1 MTIDDLNEHDI
12 VDAGSVNAGELA
24 VAKATLGLIKNLLST
39 EGIDGRQ
46 LVLAVYGLTD
56 AESEDECDSL
66 TKTLWSRI
74 ITRIKKIDQEL
85 AGVSFSVRKVS
96 PSQLKQFREESLRTV
111 TDDDLKDMDVTRYM
125 RKNGILI
132 SGSWEDA
139 GDKFVLQLMA
149 DWLVKQES
157 SIEVLGAERVDVP
170 KSALNERQRL
180 CFENA
185 SREKT
190 GAIESRLARDNVSSA
205 GQNPIP
211 FWSMGQMDQLI
222 STKFQPGRGRD
233 FIYVT
238 NLSFM
243 DASTRTLMAELE
255 EQVLI
260 NNAVIDGISMAMK
273 SNPKI
278 KLNEPGHMIINTDS
292 NTLKMIDIVYDPNK
306 TPDER
311 MDEIINAIMGPFK
324 VDVIVS
330 GQYLE
335 QDEINEV
342 ILKPIAI
349 CKMDKKIIAKTMH
362 FAKSEYI
369 CPELE
374 PTTQKFEIPCKIL
387 HEAIMPIFNDVF
399 IEKGADQENIYVA
412 RLSFMDAATRT
423 VFSESEEAELINST
437 IDNVIQMAINQN
449 HKIKLNNPEHMIVDT
464 NSNILE
470 IIDIVYDPAR
480 TPDMRMDDIMKTIMM
495 PNKVDIIVTG
505 QYLNI
510 DEKNEIR
517 LKPLAIDGR
526 DKMIR
531 GKTFDLKKSQCMGPK
546 PVRHETKALC
556 TDSHERIARAVKE
569 LLEAL

>member
-1 MTIDDLNEHDI
+1 MSGTYEYM
-12 VDAGSVNAGELA
+12 SPE
-24 VAKATLGLIKNLLST
+24 
-39 EGIDGRQ
+39 
-46 LVLAVYGLTD
+46 
-56 AESEDECDSL
+56 
-66 TKTLWSRI
+66 

-157 SIEVLGAERVDVP
+157 SIEVLGAERVVVP

-185 SREKT
+185 SREKA

-211 FWSMGQMDQLI
+211 FWSMGQLDQLI

-243 DASTRTLMAELE
+243 DTSTRTLMAESE
-255 EQVLI
+255 EHELT
-260 NNAVIDGISMAMK
+260 NNAVLDGISMAMK

-278 KLNEPGHMIINTDS
+278 KFNEPGHTIANTDG
-292 NTLKMIDIVYDPNK
+292 NTL
-306 TPDER
+306 
-311 MDEIINAIMGPFK
+311 
-324 VDVIVS
+324 
-330 GQYLE
+330 QL
-335 QDEINEV
+335 
-342 ILKPIAI
+342 
-349 CKMDKKIIAKTMH
+349 
-362 FAKSEYI
+362 
-369 CPELE
+369 
-374 PTTQKFEIPCKIL
+374 
-387 HEAIMPIFNDVF
+387 
-399 IEKGADQENIYVA
+399 
-412 RLSFMDAATRT
+412 
-423 VFSESEEAELINST
+423 
-437 IDNVIQMAINQN
+437 
-449 HKIKLNNPEHMIVDT
+449 
-464 NSNILE
+464 
-470 IIDIVYDPAR
+470 IDIVYDPAR
-480 TPDMRMDDIMKTIMM
+480 TPDMRMDDIMKTIMV
-495 PNKVDIIVTG
+495 PNMVDIIVTG

-546 PVRHETKALC
+546 PVRNETKALC